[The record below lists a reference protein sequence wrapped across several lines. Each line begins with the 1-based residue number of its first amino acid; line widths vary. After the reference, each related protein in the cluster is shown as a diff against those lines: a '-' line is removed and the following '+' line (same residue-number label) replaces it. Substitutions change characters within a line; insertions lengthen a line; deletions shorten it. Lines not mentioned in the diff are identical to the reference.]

1 MPILEERV
9 AFLEGR
15 VGEHAQMLKGIRES
29 MFSLEQGVH
38 QAIAH
43 LEERMDR
50 RFELVDRRFLGLEQ
64 RVTALDQ
71 KLDHWMVRVDQR
83 FEAIDQKFAG
93 LDDKFAGLD
102 QKFVNLDQKFDQKLD
117 QKITGLDQKLAR
129 HFMWLVGMQVTALV
143 AIVATLLKR

>member
-29 MFSLEQGVH
+29 MFSLEQGVQ

-71 KLDHWMVRVDQR
+71 KLDHLMVRVDQR

-93 LDDKFAGLD
+93 LD
-102 QKFVNLDQKFDQKLD
+102 QKIVNLDQKFDQKLD